1 VSWAEIVQAPMNMK
15 PTHRLVYAAVL
26 LSLTLSAVAKASPA
40 AAAVAFVGEFSNMH
54 HTSEHAYG
62 YSVQLWRNGYK
73 LFGFLSDADGFA
85 GDTPTGLLEDVHFDA
100 ATGAL
105 SFTAKLSVGSVY
117 LGKGQQ
123 EATHDFFTFKGTFQ
137 NEKILSGTLTHADK
151 LQPGQVPISERLRLV
166 KTGRHSAIEATSYDG
181 WKQSADRILEFRG
194 PKW

>member
-1 VSWAEIVQAPMNMK
+1 MNMK
-15 PTHRLVYAAVL
+15 PTNRRVYAAVVL
-26 LSLTLSAVAKASPA
+26 LLALSAVAKASPA
-40 AAAVAFVGEFSNMH
+40 AAAVAFVGEFSSMH
-54 HTSEHAYG
+54 QTSEHAYG
-62 YSVQLWRNGYK
+62 YSVQLWRSGNE
-73 LFGFLSDADGFA
+73 LFGFLSAADGLA

-117 LGKGQQ
+117 LGKGKQ

-166 KTGRHSAIEATSYDG
+166 KTDSHSMIEATSYDG
-181 WKQSADRILEFRG
+181 WKQSADRILKFRG

>member
-1 VSWAEIVQAPMNMK
+1 MNMK

-26 LSLTLSAVAKASPA
+26 LLLALNAVAKASPAA
-40 AAAVAFVGEFSNMH
+40 AAAVAFVGEFSNMRQ
-54 HTSEHAYG
+54 TSEHAYG
-62 YSVQLWRNGYK
+62 YSVELWRSGNE
-73 LFGFLSDADGFA
+73 LFGFLSDADGLA

-100 ATGAL
+100 ATGAV

-117 LGKGQQ
+117 LGKGKQ
-123 EATHDFFTFKGTFQ
+123 EATHDFFTFKGKFQ

-166 KTGRHSAIEATSYDG
+166 KTDSHSTIEATSYGG
-181 WKQSADRILEFRG
+181 WRQSADRILKFRS